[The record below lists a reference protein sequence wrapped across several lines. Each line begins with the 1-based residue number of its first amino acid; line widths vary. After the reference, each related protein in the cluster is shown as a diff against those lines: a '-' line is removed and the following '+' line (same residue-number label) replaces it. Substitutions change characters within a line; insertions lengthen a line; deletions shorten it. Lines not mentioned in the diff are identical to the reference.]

1 MKFCP
6 KCGAILVPKK
16 DAGKYVYDCA
26 CGYKTPVDQDA
37 KITEEVKQK
46 KNIEV
51 VDEEVQTNP
60 LVEEKCPKCGHD
72 KAYFWLEQTRS
83 GDEPETKFFKCEKC
97 KNIWREYE

>member
-16 DAGKYVYDCA
+16 ESGKYVYDCS
-26 CGYKTPVDQDA
+26 CGYKVPVDQDA

-46 KNIEV
+46 KEIEV

-60 LVEEKCPKCGHD
+60 LVDETCPKCGHE

-83 GDEPETKFFKCEKC
+83 GDEAETKFFKCEKC
-97 KNIWREYE
+97 KHIWRDYE